1 MDKQSARERLCGCYV
16 TVPTMFGDVNGLPV
30 DLAGIRRHV
39 RFLVDSGIRTGTGV
53 LLAGGAA
60 GDFSTLTLD
69 ERIAVGEVVVAEAAG
84 RVPVAL
90 GAQTTSTAELVRLAQ
105 AASRIGADFIQVSPP
120 FYFAHTQGDVH
131 EYIAAAAQAAPD
143 VGIIVYNTFW
153 TSYALSTESIEQL
166 SELPNVVGLKWSSP
180 ETAWME
186 FEQAVCR
193 FGERLSIIDNQMR
206 FVTSH
211 ILGAR
216 AIEVHV
222 CNYWPQWGV
231 RMWNMLEQAD
241 YVSAQ
246 REIARVAM
254 PFMTLW
260 QQMARYTGG
269 DGYLDKLCM
278 ELVGLGSSRCRPP
291 TRDVRELFREEARE
305 MLLQCDVPRI
315 ADGHSVLPGPHDDLV
330 RSGDNAH
337 GGPA

>member
-16 TVPTMFGDVNGLPV
+16 TVPTMFGDVDGLPV
-30 DLAGIRRHV
+30 DLASIRRHV
-39 RFLVDSGIRTGTGV
+39 GFLVDSGIRTGTGV

-60 GDFSTLTLD
+60 GDFSTMTLE
-69 ERIAVGEVVVAEAAG
+69 ERIAVGEAVIAEAAG

-90 GAQTTSTAELVRLAQ
+90 GAQTTNTAELVQLVRS
-105 AASRIGADFIQVSPP
+105 AARMGAEFVQVSPP

-131 EYIAAAAQAAPD
+131 EYISAAAKAAPD

-153 TSYALSTESIEQL
+153 TSYALSTESIEHL

-193 FGERLSIIDNQMR
+193 FSERLSIIDNQMR
-206 FVTSH
+206 FVSSH
-211 ILGAR
+211 ILGTR

-222 CNYWPQWGV
+222 CNYWPEWGV
-231 RMWNMLEQAD
+231 RLWNMLEQGEYAP
-241 YVSAQ
+241 AQ

-260 QQMARYTGG
+260 QKMARYTGG

-291 TRDVRELFREEARE
+291 TRDVRELFRHEARE
-305 MLLQCDVPRI
+305 MLRRCDVPRVAGRDPVI
-315 ADGHSVLPGPHDDLV
+315 PGPGDHLLRLSDNV
-330 RSGDNAH
+330 HSGLS
-337 GGPA
+337 

>member
-1 MDKQSARERLCGCYV
+1 MDKQLTRERLCGCYV
-16 TVPTMFGDVNGLPV
+16 TVPTMFEDSAGLPV
-30 DLAGIRRHV
+30 DLDAIRRHV

-60 GDFSTLTLD
+60 GDFSTMTLD
-69 ERIAVGEVVVAEAAG
+69 ERIAVGEAVVAEAAG

-90 GAQTTSTAELVRLAQ
+90 GAQTTSTAELVQLAQ
-105 AASRIGADFIQVSPP
+105 GASRIGADFIQVSPP

-131 EYIAAAAQAAPD
+131 EYVAAAAHAAPD

-153 TSYALSTESIEQL
+153 TSYALSIESIEKL

-180 ETAWME
+180 ETSWME
-186 FEQAVCR
+186 FEQAICR
-193 FGERLSIIDNQMR
+193 FGDQLSVIDNQMR
-206 FVTSH
+206 FVSSH

-216 AIEVHV
+216 AIELHV

-231 RMWNMLEQAD
+231 RMWNTLEKGD

-246 REIARVAM
+246 RDIARVAM

-260 QQMARYTGG
+260 QKMARYTGG

-278 ELVGLGSSRCRPP
+278 ELTGLGSSRCRPP
-291 TRDVRELFREEARE
+291 TRDVRELFREDARE
-305 MLLQCDVPRI
+305 MLLQCGVPGV
-315 ADGHSVLPGPHDDLV
+315 ADKEPEA
-330 RSGDNAH
+330 N
-337 GGPA
+337 PAA